1 MTLSRGPPGLCTLSR
16 PGNPGSRLKP
26 GSPSRLIGRSST
38 PQNEFVPLYAFYIR
52 DRLRI
57 PRNNFHPKFSSRIS
71 LDQVYLLDHLPLLDQ
86 PGFPGCPILS
96 GSPRSL
102 RFPLLQLLY
111 KQSAKR
117 TPRRLVP
124 TIAAISPHHILD
136 LVKTTGLIEGVV
148 N

>member
-71 LDQVYLLDHLPLLDQ
+71 LDQVYLAFLVVQSFLAAPVVFDFL
-86 PGFPGCPILS
+86 FYNYYIS
-96 GSPRSL
+96 KVL
-102 RFPLLQLLY
+102 REPQE
-111 KQSAKR
+111 
-117 TPRRLVP
+117 
-124 TIAAISPHHILD
+124 D
-136 LVKTTGLIEGVV
+136 
-148 N
+148 